1 MEGTERKKIFKKV
14 LQVIF
19 PLLLGIFILVW
30 VYRDFNFQRVGEVML
45 HGMDYGWIALSL
57 LFGVF
62 ANLFRGWRWR
72 LALEPLGE
80 YPKTAN
86 CVYAIFIS
94 YASNLVIPRVGE
106 VTRCGVLSKYDG
118 ISFPKSLGTVV
129 SERMIDT
136 LCVGLITG
144 VVLLLQMPVFATFFA
159 ETGTNVG
166 RYAEV
171 LTSGHFY
178 LIILCV
184 LAILVLAFFLIRN
197 IALFAKLKGILQN
210 VWQGIVAL
218 KDIRQIPLYI
228 IYTLGIWACYFLEFY
243 LAFFLI
249 RNIALFA
256 KLKGILQNV
265 WQGVVA
271 LKDVKQ
277 IPLYIIYTLGIW
289 VCYFLEFYLAFFAFD
304 FSADLGISAGLVMFV
319 VGTLAVIVPTP
330 NGAGPWHFAVMTM
343 MMLYGVGKEDAGIF
357 ALLVHGIQTFLLIL
371 LGIYGLLALPFTN
384 KTK

>member
-14 LQVIF
+14 LQVVF
-19 PLLLGIFILVW
+19 PLLLGAFILVW
-30 VYRDFNFQRVGEVML
+30 VYRDFNFQRVGEVL
-45 HGMDYGWIALSL
+45 TGGMDYGWIAVSL
-57 LFGVF
+57 VFGVF
-62 ANLFRGWRWR
+62 ANLFRGWRWK

-80 YPKTAN
+80 YPRTSH

-118 ISFPKSLGTVV
+118 VSFSKSLGTVV

-144 VVLLLQMPVFATFFA
+144 LVLLSQMPVFATFFA

-178 LIILCV
+178 LIILCA
-184 LAILVLAFFLIRN
+184 LAILVL
-197 IALFAKLKGILQN
+197 G
-210 VWQGIVAL
+210 
-218 KDIRQIPLYI
+218 
-228 IYTLGIWACYFLEFY
+228 
-243 LAFFLI
+243 FFLI

-271 LKDVKQ
+271 LKDIKH
-277 IPLYIIYTLGIW
+277 IPLYIIYTVGIW
-289 VCYFLEFYLAFFAFD
+289 ACYFLEFYLAFYAFG
-304 FSADLGISAGLVMFV
+304 FSAHLGVSAGLVMFV

-371 LGIYGLLALPFTN
+371 LGIYGLSALPFTN
-384 KTK
+384 KLK

>member
-19 PLLLGIFILVW
+19 PLLLGVFILVW

-45 HGMDYGWIALSL
+45 HGMNYGWIALSL
-57 LFGVF
+57 VFGVF
-62 ANLFRGWRWR
+62 ANLFRGWRWK
-72 LALEPLGE
+72 LALEPLDE
-80 YPKTAN
+80 YPKTTN

-118 ISFPKSLGTVV
+118 VSFPKSLGTVV

-144 VVLLLQMPVFATFFA
+144 MVLLSQMPVFATFFA
-159 ETGTNVG
+159 ETGTDVG

-178 LIILCV
+178 LIVLCV
-184 LAILVLAFFLIRN
+184 TAIGLLGFFLIRN
-197 IALFAKLKGILQN
+197 IALFAKL
-210 VWQGIVAL
+210 
-218 KDIRQIPLYI
+218 R
-228 IYTLGIWACYFLEFY
+228 
-243 LAFFLI
+243 
-249 RNIALFA
+249 
-256 KLKGILQNV
+256 GILQNV

-271 LKDVKQ
+271 LKDIKH

-289 VCYFLEFYLAFFAFD
+289 VCYFFEFYLAFFAFD
-304 FSADLGISAGLVMFV
+304 FSAHLGISAGLVMFV

-343 MMLYGVGKEDAGIF
+343 LMLYGVGKEDAGIF

>member
-1 MEGTERKKIFKKV
+1 MEGTGRKKIFKKV

-19 PLLLGIFILVW
+19 PLLLGVFILVW

-45 HGMDYGWIALSL
+45 HGMDYGWIVLSL
-57 LFGVF
+57 VFGVF
-62 ANLFRGWRWR
+62 ANLFRGWRWK

-80 YPKTAN
+80 YPKTSN

-118 ISFPKSLGTVV
+118 VSFPKSLGTVV

-144 VVLLLQMPVFATFFA
+144 MVLLSQMPVFATFFA
-159 ETGTNVG
+159 ETGTDVG

-178 LIILCV
+178 LIVLCV
-184 LAILVLAFFLIRN
+184 VAIGLLGFFLIRN

-218 KDIRQIPLYI
+218 KDIKQIPLYI

-243 LAFFLI
+243 LAFF
-249 RNIALFA
+249 
-256 KLKGILQNV
+256 
-265 WQGVVA
+265 
-271 LKDVKQ
+271 
-277 IPLYIIYTLGIW
+277 
-289 VCYFLEFYLAFFAFD
+289 AFD
-304 FSADLGISAGLVMFV
+304 FSSGLGISAGLVMFV

>member
-62 ANLFRGWRWR
+62 ANLFRGWRWK

-144 VVLLLQMPVFATFFA
+144 IVLLLQMPVFATFFA

-178 LIILCV
+178 LIVLCV

-210 VWQGIVAL
+210 VWQGVVAL
-218 KDIRQIPLYI
+218 KDIKQIPLYI

-243 LAFFLI
+243 LAFF
-249 RNIALFA
+249 
-256 KLKGILQNV
+256 
-265 WQGVVA
+265 
-271 LKDVKQ
+271 
-277 IPLYIIYTLGIW
+277 
-289 VCYFLEFYLAFFAFD
+289 AFD
-304 FSADLGISAGLVMFV
+304 FSAGLGISAGLVMFV

>member
-14 LQVIF
+14 LQVIL
-19 PLLLGIFILVW
+19 PLLLGVFILVW

-45 HGMDYGWIALSL
+45 HGMDYGWIVLSL
-57 LFGVF
+57 VFGVF
-62 ANLFRGWRWR
+62 ANLFRGWRWK

-80 YPKTAN
+80 YPKTSN

-118 ISFPKSLGTVV
+118 VSFPKSLGTVV

-136 LCVGLITG
+136 LCVGLITSM
-144 VVLLLQMPVFATFFA
+144 VLLSQMPVFATFFA
-159 ETGTNVG
+159 ETGTDVG

-178 LIILCV
+178 LIVLCV
-184 LAILVLAFFLIRN
+184 VAIGLLGFFLIRN

-218 KDIRQIPLYI
+218 KDI
-228 IYTLGIWACYFLEFY
+228 
-243 LAFFLI
+243 
-249 RNIALFA
+249 
-256 KLKGILQNV
+256 KH
-265 WQGVVA
+265 
-271 LKDVKQ
+271 

-289 VCYFLEFYLAFFAFD
+289 VCYFFEFYLAFFAFD
-304 FSADLGISAGLVMFV
+304 FSAHLGISAGLVMFV

-343 MMLYGVGKEDAGIF
+343 LMLYGVGKEDAGIF

>member
-1 MEGTERKKIFKKV
+1 MEGTGRKKIFKKV

-19 PLLLGIFILVW
+19 PLLLGVFILVW

-45 HGMDYGWIALSL
+45 HGMDYGWIVLSL
-57 LFGVF
+57 VFGVF
-62 ANLFRGWRWR
+62 ANLFRGWRWK

-80 YPKTAN
+80 YPKTSN

-118 ISFPKSLGTVV
+118 VSFPKSLGTVV

-144 VVLLLQMPVFATFFA
+144 MVLLSQMPVFATFFA
-159 ETGTNVG
+159 ETGTDVG

-178 LIILCV
+178 LIVLCV
-184 LAILVLAFFLIRN
+184 VAIGLLGFFLIRN

-218 KDIRQIPLYI
+218 KDIKHIPLYI
-228 IYTLGIWACYFLEFY
+228 VYTLGIWACYFF
-243 LAFFLI
+243 
-249 RNIALFA
+249 
-256 KLKGILQNV
+256 
-265 WQGVVA
+265 
-271 LKDVKQ
+271 
-277 IPLYIIYTLGIW
+277 
-289 VCYFLEFYLAFFAFD
+289 EFYLAFFAFD
-304 FSADLGISAGLVMFV
+304 FSAHLGISAGLVMFV

-343 MMLYGVGKEDAGIF
+343 LMLYGVGKEDAGIF

-371 LGIYGLLALPFTN
+371 LGIYGLSALPFTN

>member
-1 MEGTERKKIFKKV
+1 MEGTGRKKIFKKV

-19 PLLLGIFILVW
+19 PLLLGVFILVW

-45 HGMDYGWIALSL
+45 HGMDYGWIVLSL
-57 LFGVF
+57 VFGVF
-62 ANLFRGWRWR
+62 ANLFRGWRWK

-80 YPKTAN
+80 YPKTSN

-118 ISFPKSLGTVV
+118 VSFPKSLGTVV

-144 VVLLLQMPVFATFFA
+144 MVLLSQMPVFATFFA
-159 ETGTNVG
+159 ETGTDVG

-178 LIILCV
+178 LIVLCV
-184 LAILVLAFFLIRN
+184 VAIGLLGFFLIRN

-218 KDIRQIPLYI
+218 KDI
-228 IYTLGIWACYFLEFY
+228 
-243 LAFFLI
+243 
-249 RNIALFA
+249 
-256 KLKGILQNV
+256 KH
-265 WQGVVA
+265 
-271 LKDVKQ
+271 

-289 VCYFLEFYLAFFAFD
+289 VCYFFEFYLAFFAFD
-304 FSADLGISAGLVMFV
+304 FSAHLGISAGLVMFV

-343 MMLYGVGKEDAGIF
+343 LMLYGVGKEDAGIF

-371 LGIYGLLALPFTN
+371 LGIYGLLALPFIN

>member
-1 MEGTERKKIFKKV
+1 MEGTERKKIIKKI
-14 LQVIF
+14 LQVVF
-19 PLLLGIFILVW
+19 PLLLGAFILFW
-30 VYRDFNFQRVGEVML
+30 VYRDFNFQRVGEVL
-45 HGMDYGWIALSL
+45 TDGMDYRWMALSL
-57 LFGVF
+57 VFGVF
-62 ANLFRGWRWR
+62 ANLFRGWRWK

-80 YPKTAN
+80 YPKTSH

-118 ISFPKSLGTVV
+118 VSFSQSLGTVV

-144 VVLLLQMPVFATFFA
+144 LVLLLQMPVFATFFA

-178 LIILCV
+178 LIILCA

-210 VWQGIVAL
+210 IWQGVIAL

-228 IYTLGIWACYFLEFY
+228 M
-243 LAFFLI
+243 
-249 RNIALFA
+249 
-256 KLKGILQNV
+256 
-265 WQGVVA
+265 
-271 LKDVKQ
+271 
-277 IPLYIIYTLGIW
+277 YTLGIW
-289 VCYFLEFYLAFFAFD
+289 VCYFLEFYLAFYAFG
-304 FSADLGISAGLVMFV
+304 FSAHLGITAGLVMFV

-371 LGIYGLLALPFTN
+371 LGIYGLSALPFTN
-384 KTK
+384 KLK

>member
-14 LQVIF
+14 LQMVF
-19 PLLLGIFILVW
+19 PLLLGAFILVW
-30 VYRDFNFQRVGEVML
+30 VYRDFNFQRVGEVL
-45 HGMDYGWIALSL
+45 TGGMDYGWILLSL
-57 LFGVF
+57 VFGVF
-62 ANLFRGWRWR
+62 ANLFRGWRWK

-80 YPKTAN
+80 YPKTSH

-118 ISFPKSLGTVV
+118 VSFSQSLGTVV

-144 VVLLLQMPVFATFFA
+144 GVLLSQMPVFATFFA

-171 LTSGHFY
+171 LTSAHFY
-178 LIILCV
+178 LIILCG
-184 LAILVLAFFLIRN
+184 LAILVLGFFLIRN

-210 VWQGIVAL
+210 IWQGVIAL
-218 KDIRQIPLYI
+218 KDNRQIPLYI
-228 IYTLGIWACYFLEFY
+228 IYTF
-243 LAFFLI
+243 
-249 RNIALFA
+249 
-256 KLKGILQNV
+256 
-265 WQGVVA
+265 
-271 LKDVKQ
+271 
-277 IPLYIIYTLGIW
+277 GIW
-289 VCYFLEFYLAFFAFD
+289 VCYFLEFYLAFYAFS
-304 FSADLGISAGLVMFV
+304 FSAHLGLSAGLVMFV

-371 LGIYGLLALPFTN
+371 LGIYGLSALPFTN
-384 KTK
+384 KLK

>member
-1 MEGTERKKIFKKV
+1 
-14 LQVIF
+14 
-19 PLLLGIFILVW
+19 
-30 VYRDFNFQRVGEVML
+30 
-45 HGMDYGWIALSL
+45 
-57 LFGVF
+57 
-62 ANLFRGWRWR
+62 
-72 LALEPLGE
+72 
-80 YPKTAN
+80 
-86 CVYAIFIS
+86 
-94 YASNLVIPRVGE
+94 VGE

-118 ISFPKSLGTVV
+118 VSFSKSLGTVV

-144 VVLLLQMPVFATFFA
+144 MVLLLQMPVFATFFA

-166 RYAEV
+166 RYAAV
-171 LTSGHFY
+171 FTSGHFY

-210 VWQGIVAL
+210 VWQGVVAL
-218 KDIRQIPLYI
+218 KDI
-228 IYTLGIWACYFLEFY
+228 
-243 LAFFLI
+243 
-249 RNIALFA
+249 
-256 KLKGILQNV
+256 
-265 WQGVVA
+265 
-271 LKDVKQ
+271 KQ

-371 LGIYGLLALPFTN
+371 LGIYGLSALPFTN

>member
-1 MEGTERKKIFKKV
+1 MEGTERKKIIKKV
-14 LQVIF
+14 LQVVF
-19 PLLLGIFILVW
+19 PLLLGLFILVW
-30 VYRDFNFQRVGEVML
+30 VYRGFNFQRVGEVL
-45 HGMDYGWIALSL
+45 TGGMDYGWIALSL
-57 LFGVF
+57 VFGVF
-62 ANLFRGWRWR
+62 ANLFRGWRWK
-72 LALEPLGE
+72 LALEPLNE
-80 YPKTAN
+80 HPKMAN

-106 VTRCGVLSKYDG
+106 VSRCGVLSKYDG
-118 ISFPKSLGTVV
+118 VSFSKSLGTVV

-144 VVLLLQMPVFATFFA
+144 LVLVSQMPVFATFFA

-178 LIILCV
+178 LILLCV
-184 LAILVLAFFLIRN
+184 VAALLLVFFLIRN
-197 IALFAKLKGILQN
+197 VALFAKLKGILHN

-218 KDIRQIPLYI
+218 KDI
-228 IYTLGIWACYFLEFY
+228 
-243 LAFFLI
+243 
-249 RNIALFA
+249 
-256 KLKGILQNV
+256 
-265 WQGVVA
+265 
-271 LKDVKQ
+271 KQ
-277 IPLYIIYTLGIW
+277 IPIYIMYTIGIW
-289 VCYFLEFYLAFFAFD
+289 VCYFLEFYLTFYAFG
-304 FSADLGISAGLVMFV
+304 FSAHLGLSAGLVMFV

-343 MMLYGVGKEDAGIF
+343 MVLYGVGKEDAGIF

-371 LGIYGLLALPFTN
+371 LGIYGLLALPFIN

>member
-1 MEGTERKKIFKKV
+1 MEGTERKKIIKKL
-14 LQVIF
+14 LQVVF
-19 PLLLGIFILVW
+19 PLILGAFILFW
-30 VYRDFNFQRVGEVML
+30 VYRDFNFQRVGEVL
-45 HGMDYGWIALSL
+45 FGGMNYGWMLLSL
-57 LFGVF
+57 VFGVF
-62 ANLFRGWRWR
+62 ANLFRGWRWK
-72 LALEPLGE
+72 LALEPLDE

-86 CVYAIFIS
+86 CIYAIFVS

-106 VTRCGVLSKYDG
+106 VARCGVLSKYDG
-118 ISFPKSLGTVV
+118 VSFSKSLGTVV

-144 VVLLLQMPVFATFFA
+144 LVLLSQMPVFANFFA

-166 RYAEV
+166 WYTEI

-178 LIILCV
+178 LIVVCV
-184 LAILVLAFFLIRN
+184 LAALALVFFLVRN
-197 IALFAKLKGILQN
+197 IAVFARVKGVLK
-210 VWQGIVAL
+210 
-218 KDIRQIPLYI
+218 
-228 IYTLGIWACYFLEFY
+228 
-243 LAFFLI
+243 
-249 RNIALFA
+249 NI
-256 KLKGILQNV
+256 

-271 LKDVKQ
+271 LKDIKH

-289 VCYFLEFYLAFFAFD
+289 VCYFLEFYLAFYAFD
-304 FSADLGISAGLVMFV
+304 FSSDLGITAGLVMFV

-371 LGIYGLLALPFTN
+371 LGIYGLLALPLTN
-384 KTK
+384 KNK

>member
-1 MEGTERKKIFKKV
+1 MEGTERKKIIKKV
-14 LQVIF
+14 LQVVF
-19 PLLLGIFILVW
+19 PLLLGLFILVW
-30 VYRDFNFQRVGEVML
+30 VYRDFNFQRVGEVL
-45 HGMDYGWIALSL
+45 TGGMDYGWIALSL
-57 LFGVF
+57 VFGVF
-62 ANLFRGWRWR
+62 ANLFRGWRWK
-72 LALEPLGE
+72 LALEPLNE
-80 YPKTAN
+80 HPKMAN

-106 VTRCGVLSKYDG
+106 VSRCGVLSKYDG
-118 ISFPKSLGTVV
+118 VSFSKSLGTVV

-144 VVLLLQMPVFATFFA
+144 LVLVSQMPVFATFFA

-178 LIILCV
+178 LIVVCV
-184 LAILVLAFFLIRN
+184 IAALLLVFFLIRN
-197 IALFAKLKGILQN
+197 VALFAKLKGILHN

-218 KDIRQIPLYI
+218 KDI
-228 IYTLGIWACYFLEFY
+228 
-243 LAFFLI
+243 
-249 RNIALFA
+249 
-256 KLKGILQNV
+256 
-265 WQGVVA
+265 
-271 LKDVKQ
+271 KQ
-277 IPLYIIYTLGIW
+277 IPIYIMYTIGIW
-289 VCYFLEFYLAFFAFD
+289 VCYFLEFYLTFYAFG
-304 FSADLGISAGLVMFV
+304 FSAHLGLSAGLVMFV

-343 MMLYGVGKEDAGIF
+343 MVLYGVGKEDAGIF

>member
-14 LQVIF
+14 LQVVF
-19 PLLLGIFILVW
+19 PLLLGAFILVW
-30 VYRDFNFQRVGEVML
+30 VYRDFNFQRVGEVL
-45 HGMDYGWIALSL
+45 TGGMDYGWIAVSL
-57 LFGVF
+57 VFGVF
-62 ANLFRGWRWR
+62 ANLFRGWRWK

-80 YPKTAN
+80 YPRTSH

-118 ISFPKSLGTVV
+118 VSFSKSLGTVV

-144 VVLLLQMPVFATFFA
+144 LVLLSQMPVFATFFA

-178 LIILCV
+178 LIILCA
-184 LAILVLAFFLIRN
+184 LAILVL
-197 IALFAKLKGILQN
+197 G
-210 VWQGIVAL
+210 
-218 KDIRQIPLYI
+218 
-228 IYTLGIWACYFLEFY
+228 
-243 LAFFLI
+243 FFLI

-271 LKDVKQ
+271 LKDIKH
-277 IPLYIIYTLGIW
+277 IPLYIIYTVGIW
-289 VCYFLEFYLAFFAFD
+289 VCYFLEFYLAFYAFG
-304 FSADLGISAGLVMFV
+304 FSAHLGVSAGLVMFV

-371 LGIYGLLALPFTN
+371 LGIYGLLALPFIN

>member
-1 MEGTERKKIFKKV
+1 MEGTERKKIFKKI
-14 LQVIF
+14 LQVVF
-19 PLLLGIFILVW
+19 PLLLGTFILVW
-30 VYRDFNFQRVGEVML
+30 VYRDFNFQRVWEVL
-45 HGMDYGWIALSL
+45 TGGMDYRWMALSL
-57 LFGVF
+57 VFGVF
-62 ANLFRGWRWR
+62 ANLFRGWRWK

-80 YPKTAN
+80 YPKTSH

-118 ISFPKSLGTVV
+118 VSFSQSLGTVV

-144 VVLLLQMPVFATFFA
+144 LVLLLQMPVFATFFA

-178 LIILCV
+178 LIILCA

-210 VWQGIVAL
+210 IWQGVIAL

-228 IYTLGIWACYFLEFY
+228 M
-243 LAFFLI
+243 
-249 RNIALFA
+249 
-256 KLKGILQNV
+256 
-265 WQGVVA
+265 
-271 LKDVKQ
+271 
-277 IPLYIIYTLGIW
+277 YTLGIW
-289 VCYFLEFYLAFFAFD
+289 VCYFLEFYLAFYAFG
-304 FSADLGISAGLVMFV
+304 FSAHLGITAGLVMFV

-371 LGIYGLLALPFTN
+371 LGIYGLSALPFTN
-384 KTK
+384 KLK

>member
-1 MEGTERKKIFKKV
+1 MEGTGRKKIFKKV
-14 LQVIF
+14 LQVIL
-19 PLLLGIFILVW
+19 PLLLGVFILVW
-30 VYRDFNFQRVGEVML
+30 VYRDFNFQRVGEVMS

-57 LFGVF
+57 VFGVF
-62 ANLFRGWRWR
+62 ANLFRGWRWK

-80 YPKTAN
+80 YPKTSN

-118 ISFPKSLGTVV
+118 VSFPKSLGTVV

-136 LCVGLITG
+136 LCVGLITSM
-144 VVLLLQMPVFATFFA
+144 VLLSQMPVFATFFA
-159 ETGTNVG
+159 ETGTDVG

-178 LIILCV
+178 LIVLCV
-184 LAILVLAFFLIRN
+184 VAIGLLGFFLIRN

-218 KDIRQIPLYI
+218 KDI
-228 IYTLGIWACYFLEFY
+228 
-243 LAFFLI
+243 
-249 RNIALFA
+249 
-256 KLKGILQNV
+256 KH
-265 WQGVVA
+265 
-271 LKDVKQ
+271 

-289 VCYFLEFYLAFFAFD
+289 VCYFFEFYLAFFAFD
-304 FSADLGISAGLVMFV
+304 FSAHLGISAGLVMFV

-343 MMLYGVGKEDAGIF
+343 LMLYGVGKEDAGIF

>member
-19 PLLLGIFILVW
+19 PLLLGVFILVW

-45 HGMDYGWIALSL
+45 HGMNYGWIALSL
-57 LFGVF
+57 VFGVF
-62 ANLFRGWRWR
+62 ANLFRGWRWK
-72 LALEPLGE
+72 LALEPLDE
-80 YPKTAN
+80 YPKTTN
-86 CVYAIFIS
+86 CVFAIFIS

-118 ISFPKSLGTVV
+118 VSFPKSLGTVV

-144 VVLLLQMPVFATFFA
+144 MVLLSQMPVFATFFA
-159 ETGTNVG
+159 ETGTDVG

-178 LIILCV
+178 LIVLCV
-184 LAILVLAFFLIRN
+184 TAIGLLGFFLIRN
-197 IALFAKLKGILQN
+197 IALFAKL
-210 VWQGIVAL
+210 
-218 KDIRQIPLYI
+218 R
-228 IYTLGIWACYFLEFY
+228 
-243 LAFFLI
+243 
-249 RNIALFA
+249 
-256 KLKGILQNV
+256 GILQNV

-271 LKDVKQ
+271 LKDIKH

-289 VCYFLEFYLAFFAFD
+289 VCYFFEFYLAFFAFD
-304 FSADLGISAGLVMFV
+304 FSAHLGISAGLVMFV

-343 MMLYGVGKEDAGIF
+343 LMLYGVGKEDAGIF

>member
-1 MEGTERKKIFKKV
+1 MEGTERKKIIKKV

-19 PLLLGIFILVW
+19 PLLLGAFILIW
-30 VYRDFNFQRVGEVML
+30 VYRDFNFQRVGEVL
-45 HGMDYGWIALSL
+45 LGGMDYGWIALSL
-57 LFGVF
+57 VFGVF
-62 ANLFRGWRWR
+62 ANLFRGWRWK
-72 LALEPLGE
+72 LALEPLNE
-80 YPKTAN
+80 YPKTVN

-118 ISFPKSLGTVV
+118 VSFSKSLGTVV

-144 VVLLLQMPVFATFFA
+144 IVLLLQMPVFATFFA

-184 LAILVLAFFLIRN
+184 LAIFV
-197 IALFAKLKGILQN
+197 
-210 VWQGIVAL
+210 
-218 KDIRQIPLYI
+218 
-228 IYTLGIWACYFLEFY
+228 

-271 LKDVKQ
+271 LKDIKQ

-371 LGIYGLLALPFTN
+371 LGIYGLSALPFTN

>member
-228 IYTLGIWACYFLEFY
+228 IYTLGIW
-243 LAFFLI
+243 
-249 RNIALFA
+249 
-256 KLKGILQNV
+256 
-265 WQGVVA
+265 
-271 LKDVKQ
+271 
-277 IPLYIIYTLGIW
+277 

-304 FSADLGISAGLVMFV
+304 FSAGLGISAGLVMFV

-371 LGIYGLLALPFTN
+371 LGIYGLSALPFTN

>member
-62 ANLFRGWRWR
+62 ANLFRGWRWK

-218 KDIRQIPLYI
+218 KDI
-228 IYTLGIWACYFLEFY
+228 
-243 LAFFLI
+243 
-249 RNIALFA
+249 
-256 KLKGILQNV
+256 
-265 WQGVVA
+265 
-271 LKDVKQ
+271 KQ

-304 FSADLGISAGLVMFV
+304 FSAGLGISAGLVMFV